1 MAMTDITYRTTA
13 EDVASRSLQVTV
25 PLERLA
31 AAERRALREYTRQ
44 ARIPGFRKG
53 HAPEPVIRRRF
64 EQEIRRHVLED
75 ALRES
80 WDTIAKDTDLKPTAD
95 PQVTNVTYEQGQP
108 LVFDMVVEVRP
119 TLTLATTGGFT
130 VSRTMVPV
138 TDEAV
143 REQADRLR
151 EQKATWAPVDG
162 VRPKEGQLVTVS
174 VTTLGAEAT
183 EPGKPYGLVIG
194 KGQAIPD
201 LEELIMGLTPGETA
215 EGEVRLPEDHPDVAR
230 RGEARRVSVTL
241 HEVKEQILPPLDDAF
256 AREVGEF
263 ESAEALLERIRDD
276 LAADAVRTADQGV
289 RDQLVQRLIEANDV
303 PAPPTLVRRLIL
315 AYAEGYKVD
324 REQLDAFAA
333 SFGPVAEGQVRRE
346 LALEAVASAQNLHAT
361 EADVDARIG
370 ELAAARGVDPGKLY
384 GSLQQANRLGDL
396 ERSITE
402 EKTFA
407 WLLEQ
412 STVTEVSA

>member
-1 MAMTDITYRTTA
+1 MTDITYRTTA

-25 PLERLA
+25 PVERLA

-44 ARIPGFRKG
+44 VRIPGFRKG
-53 HAPEPVIRRRF
+53 HVPEPVVRRRF

-80 WDTIAKDTDLKPTAD
+80 WDTIVKDTELKPTAD

-108 LVFDMVVEVRP
+108 LVFDMVIEVRP
-119 TLTLATTGGFT
+119 SLALGTTGGFT
-130 VSRTMVPV
+130 VTRTVAPV

-143 REQADRLR
+143 QEQVDRLR
-151 EQKATWAPVDG
+151 EQKATWAPVEG
-162 VRPKEGQLVTVS
+162 VRPKPGQLVTVS
-174 VTTLGAEAT
+174 VTTLGDGAS

-201 LEELIMGLTPGETA
+201 LEELILGLSPGETT
-215 EGEVRLPEDHPDVAR
+215 EGDVRFPDEHPDEAR
-230 RGEARRVSVTL
+230 RGEVRRVSVTL
-241 HEVKEQILPPLDDAF
+241 HEVKEQHLPPLDDGF

-263 ESAEALLERIRDD
+263 ESAAALMERIRED

-289 RDQLVQRLIEANDV
+289 RDQLIQRIIEANEV

-315 AYAEGYKVD
+315 AYAEGYQVD
-324 REQLDAFAA
+324 KGQLDAFAA

-346 LALEAVASAQNLHAT
+346 LALEAVAAAQNLHAT

-370 ELAAARGVDPGKLY
+370 ELASARGVEPGKLY
-384 GSLQQANRLGDL
+384 ASLQQANRLGDL